1 MMRTTTRVAGMVFV
15 VLTLTTLTLGVAVAH
30 NGTVL
35 VGDSVETE
43 NRTVTH
49 NGTAY
54 TVSAVGRV
62 NSGDPLTVRAT
73 SPSNVNYVHLYDSN
87 GSIIFDRHT
96 EVNESVTLET
106 TGIAP
111 GEYLVTTHDPN
122 GTFHAVQPVV
132 VTGYDTSLITSS
144 METNED
150 QRQFTVN
157 VTETA
162 QTPPIERVEV
172 VVRSDANET
181 TRVPTSVSTE
191 GTYTGTADLEPGEY
205 QAYAEV
211 TAGGEV
217 VGLSNATT
225 VTVAAQ
231 NETTQANESTQSTQS
246 TQASETT
253 QTTTA
258 PNASAGAAVRD
269 TVESRL
275 SELVG
280 SRVANLMSGPLFVV
294 VLLVGV
300 LLLSTVVYQTAYSLR
315 RR

>member
-1 MMRTTTRVAGMVFV
+1 MMRSTTRVAGIVFV
-15 VLTLTTLTLGVAVAH
+15 VLTLTTLTLGVAVAN

-73 SPSNVNYVHLYDSN
+73 SPSNVNYVHLYDRN
-87 GSIIFDRHT
+87 GSLVVERHA
-96 EVNESVTLET
+96 EVNESVTFET

-111 GEYLVTTHDPN
+111 GEYLVATHDPD

-132 VTGYDTSLITSS
+132 VTGYDTSLTTSP
-144 METNED
+144 METSED

-231 NETTQANESTQSTQS
+231 NETTQANESTQSTQ
-246 TQASETT
+246 ASETT

-269 TVESRL
+269 SVESRL

-280 SRVANLMSGPLFVV
+280 SRVANLLSGPLFVV

-300 LLLSTVVYQTAYSLR
+300 LVLSTVVYQTAYSLR